1 MLDFKKVYSKL
12 KFVITRSGTC
22 DIATILNKLPKLV
35 FSINKDNTENTSSYG
50 SYQGYMLKKIKIII

>member
-50 SYQGYMLKKIKIII
+50 SY